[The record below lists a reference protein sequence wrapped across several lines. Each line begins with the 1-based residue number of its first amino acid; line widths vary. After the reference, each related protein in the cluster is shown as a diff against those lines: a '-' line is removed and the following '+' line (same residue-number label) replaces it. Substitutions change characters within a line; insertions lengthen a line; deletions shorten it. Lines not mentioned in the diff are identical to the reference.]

1 MKEKSNETES
11 VCNIFESHKANQK
24 FLFGSINMNMIIER
38 VLTTNSLKRNSV
50 YFAVYIMR
58 TKESKENTL
67 FTVTFEMRHDTQ
79 NKNDLTEKLIRLL
92 QDNNCYRNFLLF

>member
-1 MKEKSNETES
+1 
-11 VCNIFESHKANQK
+11 
-24 FLFGSINMNMIIER
+24 MNMIIER

-50 YFAVYIMR
+50 YFGVYSMR

-67 FTVTFEMRHDTQ
+67 FTVTFKMRHDTQ

-92 QDNNCYRNFLLF
+92 QDNNCYRNFRLF